1 MHKKDKDIHQEAVK
15 RFEMIERKERKQRRL
30 AIEDARFVN
39 AEDGQWSEESRTQR
53 ANRPRYTINRIAGSI
68 DQLIGEQRQ
77 NRTQIKVRP
86 VSGKADIKTA
96 NIFSGLIR
104 NIESDSNAE
113 NSYDNAYDE
122 ELSGGFGGWRI
133 TTEFND
139 DDSFEQDIKI
149 KPIKSSASSLW
160 FDTDAEEY
168 DKRDAKYAF
177 VTKFMKIVAF
187 TKKYPNAAVVDFNQ
201 EVITRNNCKLWV
213 RDDEVMIAE
222 YWRKRPITKHIGLL
236 SDGRV
241 IDLDENEKVLDELEL
256 KGAEVLKTRTVK
268 SHVVEMHL
276 ISGAEILEP
285 AKKWAGKYIPLI
297 PVFGKESCIEGETF
311 IRGKVRFAKDP
322 QRIYNYA
329 TSASIEASALAPKD
343 PIWITDKQASGRKS
357 ELENFNKNNDTFMF
371 YTEDPLNPGPP
382 KRTGAPAV
390 QTALL
395 QQVQQASSDLDN
407 TLNVFASQ
415 RGEASSLFSEKTV
428 QNQISQGNIGSF
440 IFTDNLAKSIKYTGD
455 ILIDL
460 IPRIYDTP
468 RMVRI
473 LKIDG
478 TSELAAINVKDL
490 NEINETVADL
500 QTGTTQIVNDIS
512 QGKYDI
518 VVDTGP
524 AFATVRQEATQQLI
538 ELAGNSPLFAELT
551 PDLIAKG
558 LNLVNGEEFEKRV
571 RGVMIKNGT
580 VEPTEE
586 EAEEMGLNQE
596 QPVDPNEQALLDNVL
611 METEKTKSD
620 IELNDAKTQNEL
632 VDTQSKTIDA
642 LNELLLA
649 MQKKQTMGLP
659 ITAMDAAV
667 VTQQTDIVL
676 DAQDIIQGADNPN
689 SEQLDDLVQRGE
701 ITEPQEEVIESQP
714 EFDNQ

>member
-1 MHKKDKDIHQEAVK
+1 MHKKDKDIHQEAIK
-15 RFEMIERKERKQRRL
+15 RFEVIERKERKQRRL

-104 NIESDSNAE
+104 NIESNSSAE

-133 TTEFND
+133 ITEFND

-168 DKRDAKYAF
+168 DKRDAKFAF
-177 VTKFMKIVAF
+177 VTKFMKIAAF

-213 RDDEVMIAE
+213 RDDEIMIAE
-222 YWRKRPITKHIGLL
+222 YWRKRPVIKNIGLL

-256 KGAEVLKTRTVK
+256 KGAEVVKARSVK
-268 SHVVEMHL
+268 SHVVEMIL

-297 PVFGKESCIEGETF
+297 PVYGKESCIEGETF

-343 PIWITDKQASGRKS
+343 PIWITDKQAAGRES
-357 ELENFNKNNDTFMF
+357 ELSNFNKNNDTFMF
-371 YTEDPLNPGPP
+371 YTEDPLSPGPP

-415 RGEASSLFSEKTV
+415 RGEASALFSQKTV

-440 IFTDNLAKSIKYTGD
+440 IFQDNLAKSIKYTGD

-478 TSELAAINVKDL
+478 TSELAAINVQDL
-490 NEINETVADL
+490 SEINETVADL
-500 QTGTTQIVNDIS
+500 QTGTTQIVSDLS

-518 VVDTGP
+518 IVDTGP

-538 ELAGNSPLFAELT
+538 ELAGNSELFAELT

-580 VEPTEE
+580 VEPSEE
-586 EAEEMGLNQE
+586 EIEEMGLNQE
-596 QPVDPNEQALLDNVL
+596 PPVDPNEEALLDNVL

-649 MQKKQTMGLP
+649 MQKKQSMGLP

-701 ITEPQEEVIESQP
+701 ITEQEEERP